1 MNQTITRFLFS
12 FVILLSSYHLMA
24 QPAECNGT
32 RYILGGFTADSTVNI
47 QYGQATTLGGVE
59 QDLLMDV
66 YEPAGDTIAQRPLV
80 ILAHGGSF
88 VRGTRKELGPLCE
101 VFAAA
106 GYVCATISYR
116 LQDIETADS
125 TEFAEELIM
134 SMNDLKASVRYFRQD
149 AATNNTFRINPD
161 QIYVGGTS
169 AGAIMAVNMAYMAED
184 DEIPAYLQEHIDNN
198 GGFEGNSNDIT
209 EFTSEVQGVVSY
221 SGSILRLSWM
231 DAGDPPYVA
240 IHEELD
246 PVVLCGLSKLD
257 TSATPYF
264 IRGACD
270 MEARAEEVGIA
281 NNTVVFE
288 GSTEH
293 VGYFFNANQ
302 LAVVFATAG
311 FLEDL
316 YCNQQNTVS
325 IDPTLSASVSIY
337 PNPTH
342 DKFQVTSDYLSGLT
356 EVKLYNMRGQV
367 VRTQTQVWQRS
378 NSLEVSLSDLPNG
391 IYTVMLSMEEGRVMK
406 RVLKN

>member
-1 MNQTITRFLFS
+1 MFLS
-12 FVILLSSYHLMA
+12 ANHLLA

-32 RYILGGFTADSTVNI
+32 RYILGGFTADSTIDV

-66 YEPAGDTIAQRPLV
+66 YEPTGDTIAQRPLV

-116 LQDIETADS
+116 LQDVETADS

-134 SMNDLKASVRYFRQD
+134 SMNDMKAAVRFFRQD
-149 AATNNTFRINPD
+149 AATTNTFRINPE

-209 EFTSEVQGVVSY
+209 DFTSEVQGVVSY

-257 TSATPYF
+257 TAATPYF

-270 MEARAEEVGIA
+270 MEARAEEVGIS
-281 NNTVVFE
+281 NNTVIFE
-288 GSTEH
+288 GSMGH
-293 VGYFFNANQ
+293 VEYFFNANQ

-325 IDPTLSASVSIY
+325 IDPTLSAEVSIY
-337 PNPTH
+337 PNPTN
-342 DKFQVTSDYLSGLT
+342 DKFQITSDRLSGLT
-356 EVKLYNMRGQV
+356 EVAVYNMRGQAV
-367 VRTQTQVWQRS
+367 LSQTQIWQRGG
-378 NSLEVSLSDLPNG
+378 SLEVALADLPSG
-391 IYTVMLSMEEGRVMK
+391 IYTLVLSLEGG
-406 RVLKN
+406 RVLKRLLKN

>member
-1 MNQTITRFLFS
+1 MNQTITRLLFS
-12 FVILLSSYHLMA
+12 LVILLSSYQLMA

-32 RYILGGFTADSTVNI
+32 RYILGGFTADSTIDV

-149 AATNNTFRINPD
+149 AATSNTFRINPD

-209 EFTSEVQGVVSY
+209 DFTSEVQGVVSY

-270 MEARAEEVGIA
+270 MEARAEEVGIS

-325 IDPTLSASVSIY
+325 IDPTLSNAVSAY
-337 PNPTH
+337 PNPTN
-342 DKFQVTSDYLSGLT
+342 DKFQITSDRLSGLT
-356 EVKLYNMRGQV
+356 EIAVFNMSGQTV
-367 VRTQTQVWQRS
+367 LTQSTLWQRGG
-378 NSLEVSLSDLPNG
+378 SLEVSLADLPSG

>member
-1 MNQTITRFLFS
+1 MIQTITRFLFS
-12 FVILLSSYHLMA
+12 CFILLSSHQFLA
-24 QPAECNGT
+24 QPAECNGI
-32 RYILGGFTADSTVNI
+32 RYILSPFDADSTIGV

-88 VRGTRKELGPLCE
+88 VRGTRQELRPLCE

-116 LQDIETADS
+116 LQDTETADS

-134 SMNDLKASVRYFRQD
+134 AMNDLKASVRYFRQD
-149 AATNNTFRINPD
+149 AATTNTYRINPD
-161 QIYVGGTS
+161 QVYVGGTS

-209 EFTSEVQGVVSY
+209 DFTSEVQGVISY

-231 DAGDPPYVA
+231 DEGDPPYVA

-246 PVVLCGLSKLD
+246 PTVICGLSKLD
-257 TSATPYF
+257 STATPYF

-270 MEARAEEVGIA
+270 MEVRAEEVGIS
-281 NNTVVFE
+281 NNTVIFE

-302 LAVVFATAG
+302 LAVAFATLG

-316 YCNQQNTVS
+316 YCSQANTVS
-325 IDPTLSASVSIY
+325 IDPALSNAVSIY
-337 PNPTH
+337 PNPTN
-342 DKFQVTSDYLSGLT
+342 DKFQITSERLSGQT
-356 EVKLYNMRGQV
+356 EVAIFNMSGQAV
-367 VRTQTQVWQRS
+367 LTQTQLWQRGGR
-378 NSLEVSLSDLPNG
+378 LEVSLADLPSG
-391 IYTVMLSMEEGRVMK
+391 IYTVMLSLEEGRVMK

>member
-12 FVILLSSYHLMA
+12 CIMFLSANHLLA

-32 RYILGGFTADSTVNI
+32 RYILGGFTADSTIDV

-66 YEPAGDTIAQRPLV
+66 YEPTGDTIAQRPLV

-116 LQDIETADS
+116 LQDVETADS

-134 SMNDLKASVRYFRQD
+134 SMNDMKAAVRFFRQD
-149 AATNNTFRINPD
+149 AATTNTFRINPE

-209 EFTSEVQGVVSY
+209 DFTSEVQGVVSY

-257 TSATPYF
+257 TAATPYF

-270 MEARAEEVGIA
+270 MEARAEEVGIS
-281 NNTVVFE
+281 NNTVIFE
-288 GSTEH
+288 GSMGH
-293 VGYFFNANQ
+293 VEYFFNANQ
-302 LAVVFATAG
+302 LAVVFA
-311 FLEDL
+311 
-316 YCNQQNTVS
+316 
-325 IDPTLSASVSIY
+325 
-337 PNPTH
+337 
-342 DKFQVTSDYLSGLT
+342 
-356 EVKLYNMRGQV
+356 
-367 VRTQTQVWQRS
+367 
-378 NSLEVSLSDLPNG
+378 
-391 IYTVMLSMEEGRVMK
+391 
-406 RVLKN
+406 

>member
-1 MNQTITRFLFS
+1 MNQTITRLLFS
-12 FVILLSSYHLMA
+12 LVILLSSYQLMA

-32 RYILGGFTADSTVNI
+32 RYILGGFTADSTIDV

-149 AATNNTFRINPD
+149 AATSNTFRINPD

-209 EFTSEVQGVVSY
+209 DFTSEVQGVVSY

-270 MEARAEEVGIA
+270 MEARAEEVGIS

-325 IDPTLSASVSIY
+325 IDPTLSNAVSVY
-337 PNPTH
+337 PNPTN
-342 DKFQVTSDYLSGLT
+342 DKFQITSDRLSGLT
-356 EVKLYNMRGQV
+356 EIAVFNMSGQTV
-367 VRTQTQVWQRS
+367 LTQSTLWQRGG
-378 NSLEVSLSDLPNG
+378 SLEVSLADLPTG